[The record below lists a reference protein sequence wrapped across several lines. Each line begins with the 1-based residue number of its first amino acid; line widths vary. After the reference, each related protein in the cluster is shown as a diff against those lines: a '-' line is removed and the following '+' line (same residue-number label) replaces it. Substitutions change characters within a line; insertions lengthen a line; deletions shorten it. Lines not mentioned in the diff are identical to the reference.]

1 MNEINTING
10 VICINKPQDF
20 TSFDVVAIM
29 RRAAGTRKIGH
40 GGTLDPMATGVL
52 PIYIGRAAKTAD
64 LNPVSDKKYRATF
77 RLGVTTDTEDVWG
90 KVLTE
95 DEKSVTLAEITDAV
109 KAMQGD
115 IMQMPPMYSAV
126 KINGKRLYDLA
137 RQGIEVERA
146 ARPVT
151 VYSIELSDYDRQNR
165 TGTLDIHCSKGTYI
179 RTIIS
184 DIGKKLGTGAI
195 MTSLCRT
202 MAAGFTLSD
211 CHDIEKLRNMLPED
225 TAKLV
230 LPTER
235 VFSCYDEVSLDD
247 AQKKLFMNGMIL
259 DCGRMGISYP
269 ADTRLRLKH
278 GDTFIGV
285 AKVNEENGLKSVY
298 LNIIS

>member
-95 DEKSVTLAEITDAV
+95 DEKPVTLAEITDAV

-165 TGTLDIHCSKGTYI
+165 TGTIDIHCSKGTYI

-211 CHDIEKLRNMLPED
+211 CHDIEKLRNMPPED

>member
-211 CHDIEKLRNMLPED
+211 CHDIEKLRNMPPED

>member
-95 DEKSVTLAEITDAV
+95 DEKPVTLAEITDAV

-211 CHDIEKLRNMLPED
+211 CHDIEKLRNMPPED

>member
-64 LNPVSDKKYRATF
+64 LNPVSDKKYRAMF

-95 DEKSVTLAEITDAV
+95 SEKPVTLAEITDAV

-211 CHDIEKLRNMLPED
+211 CHDIEKLRNMPPED

>member
-95 DEKSVTLAEITDAV
+95 DEKPVTLAEITDAV

-211 CHDIEKLRNMLPED
+211 CHDIEKLRNMPPED

-285 AKVNEENGLKSVY
+285 AKVNEENGHKSVY

>member
-95 DEKSVTLAEITDAV
+95 SEKPVTLAEITDAV
-109 KAMQGD
+109 KAMQGN

-211 CHDIEKLRNMLPED
+211 CHDIEKLRNMPPED

>member
-95 DEKSVTLAEITDAV
+95 DEKPVTLAEITDAV

-211 CHDIEKLRNMLPED
+211 CHDIEKLRNMPPEG

>member
-1 MNEINTING
+1 MNKINTING

-95 DEKSVTLAEITDAV
+95 DKKPVTLAEITDAV

-211 CHDIEKLRNMLPED
+211 CHDIEKLRNMPPED

>member
-95 DEKSVTLAEITDAV
+95 DKKPVTLAEITDAV
-109 KAMQGD
+109 KAMQGN

-211 CHDIEKLRNMLPED
+211 CHDIEKLRNMPPED

>member
-95 DEKSVTLAEITDAV
+95 DEKPVTLAEITDAV

-202 MAAGFTLSD
+202 MAAWFTLSD
-211 CHDIEKLRNMLPED
+211 CHDIEKLRNMPPED

>member
-64 LNPVSDKKYRATF
+64 LNPVSDKKYHATF

-95 DEKSVTLAEITDAV
+95 DEKPVTLAEITEAV

-211 CHDIEKLRNMLPED
+211 CHDIEKLRNMPPED

>member
-64 LNPVSDKKYRATF
+64 LNPVSNKKYRATF

-95 DEKSVTLAEITDAV
+95 DEKPVTLAEITDAV

-211 CHDIEKLRNMLPED
+211 CHDIEKLRNMSPED

>member
-52 PIYIGRAAKTAD
+52 PIYIGRTAKTAD

-77 RLGVTTDTEDVWG
+77 RLGLTTDTEDVWG

-95 DEKSVTLAEITDAV
+95 DEKPVTLAEITDAV

-211 CHDIEKLRNMLPED
+211 CHDIEKLRNMPPED

>member
-1 MNEINTING
+1 MNEING

-20 TSFDVVAIM
+20 TSFDVVALM

-64 LNPVSDKKYRATF
+64 LNPVSDKRYRATF

-95 DEKSVTLAEITDAV
+95 SEKPVTLAEITDAV
-109 KAMQGD
+109 KTMQGD
-115 IMQMPPMYSAV
+115 IMQIPPMYSAV

-151 VYSIELSDYDRQNR
+151 VYSIELSDFDEEKR
-165 TGTLDIHCSKGTYI
+165 TGTLDIYCSKGTYI

-211 CHDIEKLRNMLPED
+211 CHDIETLRNMLPED
-225 TAKLV
+225 TARLV

-235 VFSCYDEVSLDD
+235 VFSCYDEITLDGT
-247 AQKKLFMNGMIL
+247 QKKLFMNGMIL
-259 DCGRMGISYP
+259 DCGRMDISYP
-269 ADTRLRLKH
+269 EGTCLRLKH
-278 GDTFIGV
+278 DGDFLGV
-285 AKVNEENGLKSVY
+285 ARVNGENGLKSVY
-298 LNIIS
+298 LNILS

>member
-95 DEKSVTLAEITDAV
+95 DEKPVTLAEITDAV

-151 VYSIELSDYDRQNR
+151 VYSIELSEYDRQNR

-211 CHDIEKLRNMLPED
+211 CHDIEKLRNMPPED

>member
-95 DEKSVTLAEITDAV
+95 DEKPVTLAEITDAV

>member
-64 LNPVSDKKYRATF
+64 LNPVSNKKYRATF

-95 DEKSVTLAEITDAV
+95 DEKPVTLAEITDAV

-211 CHDIEKLRNMLPED
+211 CHDIEKLRNMPPED

>member
-95 DEKSVTLAEITDAV
+95 DEKPVTLAEITDAV

-151 VYSIELSDYDRQNR
+151 VYSIELSDYDGQNR

-211 CHDIEKLRNMLPED
+211 CHDIEKLRNMPPED

>member
-95 DEKSVTLAEITDAV
+95 DEKPVTLAEITDAV

-211 CHDIEKLRNMLPED
+211 CHDIEKLRNMPPED

-235 VFSCYDEVSLDD
+235 AFSCYDEVSLDD